1 MMIIFLVLVIV
12 GVVYFI
18 NNTGRKER
26 YSQGGFLENFVPGK
40 NVSSLEILKK
50 RYAEG
55 EITLDEYEEMKNTI
69 LEEEE
74 YYE

>member
-1 MMIIFLVLVIV
+1 MMIIFLVLVVV
-12 GVVYFI
+12 GIGYFI
-18 NNTGRKER
+18 NNTGRRER
-26 YSQGGFLENFVPGK
+26 YSHGDFFENFGFGK

-69 LEEEE
+69 LEGED